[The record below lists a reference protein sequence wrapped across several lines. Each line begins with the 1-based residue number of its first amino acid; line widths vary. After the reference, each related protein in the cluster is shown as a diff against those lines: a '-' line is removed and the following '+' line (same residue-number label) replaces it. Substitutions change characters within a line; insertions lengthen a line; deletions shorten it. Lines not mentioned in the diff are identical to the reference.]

1 MFNYFVIIC
10 VLTSKKNIIWVLYQ
24 TVHLFVKVVAVI
36 VNNKRIIQA
45 VEWAGKKINSPQQR
59 FILGLTAIAIQPV
72 IDYTNKQVDEETRQ
86 VSAARTMAKII
97 AGTSVGVIVRWA
109 CIKAVN
115 AFSGYELK
123 TEGFRVLQILK
134 KSKKDI
140 FTPSLA
146 RIADDVTVENFK
158 QMYRNHVKNLGSILA
173 TLVMIGTNFL
183 LDVPLTVYLTNNFTK
198 LVKSFKKNAKGD
210 DNNV

>member
-1 MFNYFVIIC
+1 M
-10 VLTSKKNIIWVLYQ
+10 
-24 TVHLFVKVVAVI
+24 I
-36 VNNKRIIQA
+36 VNNKYIINA

-72 IDYTNKQVDEETRQ
+72 IDYTNKHVDEETRE

-97 AGTSVGVIVRWA
+97 AGTSVGVAVRWA

-123 TEGFRVLQILK
+123 TEGAKVVQILK

-140 FTPSLA
+140 FTPALA
-146 RIADDVTVENFK
+146 KIADDVTVDNFK
-158 QMYRNHVKNLGSILA
+158 HLYSNHVKNLGSILA

-183 LDVPLTVYLTNNFTK
+183 LDVPLTVYLTNKFTK
-198 LVKSFKKNAKGD
+198 LVKSIHAKGE
-210 DNNV
+210 NNEL